1 MGNAVVL
8 KPSEFT
14 PLVALELQKLLHA
27 AGLDPDLLQ
36 VVIGAGPVG
45 GALLEADIDKV
56 DLHRKRGHRQTR
68 RRSGG
73 EDDCCPSCWSWA
85 ARIP

>member
-1 MGNAVVL
+1 M

-36 VVIGAGPVG
+36 VVVG
-45 GALLEADIDKV
+45 EGRRERRCLNPTIDKLIFTGSV
-56 DLHRKRGHRQTR
+56 ATGKRVARAAATPACR
-68 RRSGG
+68 
-73 EDDCCPSCWSWA
+73 SCWNWA
-85 ARIP
+85 AKIP